1 MSLLAAQDLTV
12 RFGARRVLDAV
23 SMTLVRGEIVGLIGP
38 NGAGKTTLLRACA
51 GLIAEAAGRIRIDG
65 TAIAS
70 LERQRRA
77 RTIAYLPQEATCHWP
92 LEVGRLVALGR
103 LPHLLPWQRPSGDDA
118 AAVATAL
125 RLADVEDLVGRN
137 VPTLSGGELG
147 RVLLARALA
156 VEPALLLADEPVAG
170 LDPEHQLRMMA
181 VLRDRS
187 RAGAGVVVTL
197 HDLGLAA
204 RFCDRL
210 VLLSAGRI
218 AADGAPDAVLTAERL
233 ACVYGITARIDRA
246 DGQMFV
252 TPSGLIDDGAE
263 PPRRTGAAA

>member
-1 MSLLAAQDLTV
+1 MTILAAQNVTV
-12 RFGARRVLDAV
+12 WFDSLRVLDDV
-23 SMTLVRGEIVGLIGP
+23 SMTLVGGEIVGLIGP

-51 GLIAEAAGRIRIDG
+51 GLIAGAAGRVLVEG
-65 TAIAS
+65 TAIGAM
-70 LERQRRA
+70 ERRRRA

-92 LEVGRLVALGR
+92 LEVERLVALGR

-125 RLADVEDLVGRN
+125 RLADVEGLVGRN
-137 VPTLSGGELG
+137 VLALSGGERG

-156 VEPALLLADEPVAG
+156 VDPALLLADEPVAG

-187 RAGAGVVVTL
+187 RAGAGVVVTM

-210 VLLSAGRI
+210 VLLSGGRI
-218 AADGAPDAVLTAERL
+218 VADGAPEAVLTADRL
-233 ACVYGITARIDRA
+233 AAVYGITARIDRA

-252 TPSGLIDDGAE
+252 VPAGLVDRQSR
-263 PPRRTGAAA
+263 PPRRPGVAA